1 MSLPFS
7 FTPLAQWLTL
17 IVAALQKAAAAR
29 AGRDHAVAPL
39 VMLLWTR
46 LARLTAR
53 FDALVARLTA
63 GHPAAPCRQRTRPAS
78 IVPARKA
85 PAPGLRLPR
94 SQAWLIRLLPGEAAS
109 YGGQLQALLADPQM
123 AALLAAAP
131 EAGRILRPLCR
142 LLAIAPEGMLAL
154 PSAAGKPAPKPR
166 PAKPAPPPEPPSAIS
181 QIWAVLTAGMPAAA
195 PDPPPRKPPWLS
207 LA

>member
-1 MSLPFS
+1 MSLSFS

-39 VMLLWTR
+39 VTLLWTR

-63 GHPAAPCRQRTRPAS
+63 GHPAAPCRPRTRPAS
-78 IVPARKA
+78 VVPARKA

-94 SQAWLIRLLPGEAAS
+94 SHTWLIRLLPGEAAS
-109 YGGQLQALLADPQM
+109 YGCQL
-123 AALLAAAP
+123 
-131 EAGRILRPLCR
+131 
-142 LLAIAPEGMLAL
+142 
-154 PSAAGKPAPKPR
+154 
-166 PAKPAPPPEPPSAIS
+166 
-181 QIWAVLTAGMPAAA
+181 
-195 PDPPPRKPPWLS
+195 
-207 LA
+207 